1 MEIILAILGSSAL
14 AAVISGIFG
23 LLVSR
28 QHKENGV
35 AAGVRILLYE
45 RIKFLGTRYVEKGY
59 VSNDD
64 YEDLLKMHR
73 VYHNPLKGNGFLDDI
88 MEQVKKLPRHN

>member
-14 AAVISGIFG
+14 AAIISGIFS

>member
-1 MEIILAILGSSAL
+1 MEIVLAILGSSAL
-14 AAVISGIFG
+14 AAIISGIFG

-45 RIKFLGTRYVEKGY
+45 RIKFLGTHYVEKGY

-73 VYHNPLKGNGFLDDI
+73 AYHNPLKGNGFLDDI

>member
-1 MEIILAILGSSAL
+1 M
-14 AAVISGIFG
+14 
-23 LLVSR
+23 LVSR

-73 VYHNPLKGNGFLDDI
+73 VYHNSLKGNGFLDDI

>member
-45 RIKFLGTRYVEKGY
+45 RIKFLGTHYVEKGY

-73 VYHNPLKGNGFLDDI
+73 VYHSPLKGNGFLDDI